1 MGRLEGGARSR
12 LQPMHRL
19 QRRAKRSAFVPIF
32 SVLYFD
38 LKRKGARIHELTH
51 ENREMISRL
60 SHIVANNSLLM
71 GDMSGKLNEIYFV
84 SFPFHS
90 THYCLGG
97 TS

>member
-1 MGRLEGGARSR
+1 M
-12 LQPMHRL
+12 
-19 QRRAKRSAFVPIF
+19 PIF

-51 ENREMISRL
+51 ENRAMISRL

-84 SFPFHS
+84 SLSS
-90 THYCLGG
+90 TFLHERLL
-97 TS
+97 SLVDAL